1 MTRLKK
7 ITHRKGVYLEWSIVE
22 CNKHNI
28 DALDLTAF
36 SPFQPVNGWYR
47 ILANF
52 SKAKRD
58 LFVLYCH
65 DSKYYQA
72 AVFHGVLHF
81 RMRVRRVPT
90 SF

>member
-7 ITHRKGVYLEWSIVE
+7 ITHRKGVYLEWSTVE

-28 DALDLTAF
+28 DALDLTVF

-52 SKAKRD
+52 SKAKRE
-58 LFVLYCH
+58 LFVLY
-65 DSKYYQA
+65 
-72 AVFHGVLHF
+72 
-81 RMRVRRVPT
+81 
-90 SF
+90 